1 MNTLI
6 LVLSLLAC
14 ALASPAPYV
23 VSRSPAVQFSRSNTE
38 ILGQIN
44 QLNDDGTYTFGYESA
59 DGSFRVENRDIDGYV
74 NGKYGYVDANGQV
87 QEFEYVAGS
96 TNGEAIG
103 FQARGTAIPVTNTRA
118 QGFPVLSSAVSVDQK
133 FQDYEYSSV
142 DDDRDGFPDNL
153 FDGSFGTRNVVKPNI
168 VRLTGGQTYNE
179 NTSPILRAVGNP
191 SKVSVQPSVVRLATA
206 SQTPSSVVRVVNP
219 GRNTQKSVVRLATPS
234 NTVRFVN
241 PAQVSNQ
248 QQQIV
253 RLSNTAKSV
262 MQPARLAG
270 GGYQVVRQRQ
280 QQPQQQFVQV
290 AAAGQSLLRSPSSY
304 YTSNYGGQRFVS
316 RSPVRSSGRLNP
328 FFGGVATTT
337 NSNVRDNFGSLMIR
351 DNNKLTSTSSF
362 APSSVQTVFI
372 DSDDFD
378 DLNDFDD
385 DFDDDDSFIVGSSA
399 FLG

>member
-1 MNTLI
+1 M
-6 LVLSLLAC
+6 
-14 ALASPAPYV
+14 
-23 VSRSPAVQFSRSNTE
+23 
-38 ILGQIN
+38 
-44 QLNDDGTYTFGYESA
+44 
-59 DGSFRVENRDIDGYV
+59 
-74 NGKYGYVDANGQV
+74 
-87 QEFEYVAGS
+87 
-96 TNGEAIG
+96 
-103 FQARGTAIPVTNTRA
+103 
-118 QGFPVLSSAVSVDQK
+118 DQK

-168 VRLTGGQTYNE
+168 VRLTGSQTYNE

-191 SKVSVQPSVVRLATA
+191 SKVSGQPSVVRLATS

-262 MQPARLAG
+262 IQPARLAG
-270 GGYQVVRQRQ
+270 GGYQVVRQRQQ

-328 FFGGVATTT
+328 FFGGVATTA